1 MTASA
6 TLRESVRNPDA
17 KRLARLRARADAL
30 PSELAMAY
38 SDGLLLIEWTDPAT
52 KKPEVLASFSPSAP
66 SDLVEQLAAAPET
79 IRFLLNLI
87 DRATAK
93 IRDLQGRQEDQP
105 QTLRPNGNYAANC
118 AIVCDDPL
126 FREYME
132 LWHGLERDADKDWLV
147 GKLHQVLDIGSRRE
161 LNTDPAA
168 AARWLDLLRAYNG
181 WKEDR

>member
-1 MTASA
+1 MTVSAALRAS
-6 TLRESVRNPDA
+6 LQSPDA
-17 KRLARLRARADAL
+17 KRLARLRAQADAL

-52 KKPEVLASFSPSAP
+52 KKPEILASFLPSAP

-87 DRATAK
+87 DRATTK
-93 IRDLQGRQEDQP
+93 IRDLQGRQQDQLRK
-105 QTLRPNGNYAANC
+105 LRPNGNYAANC

-132 LWHGLERDADKDWLV
+132 LWHGLERDADRDWLV
-147 GKLHQVLDIGSRRE
+147 GKLHKVLEISSRRE
-161 LNTDPAA
+161 LNTNPAA
-168 AARWLDLLRAYNG
+168 AARWLDLLHAYNG
-181 WKEDR
+181 WKADR